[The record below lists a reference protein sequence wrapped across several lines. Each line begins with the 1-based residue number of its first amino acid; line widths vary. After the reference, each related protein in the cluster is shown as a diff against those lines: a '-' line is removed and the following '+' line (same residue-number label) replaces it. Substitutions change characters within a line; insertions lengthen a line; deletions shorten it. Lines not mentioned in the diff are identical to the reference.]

1 MFVLTSGLIDRLIVF
16 NATFSNI
23 SEKNTGPKDD
33 SQNRLRLLIPERG
46 EILLCNGEY
55 TPTV

>member
-1 MFVLTSGLIDRLIVF
+1 VLRRK
-16 NATFSNI
+16 
-23 SEKNTGPKDD
+23 KNTGLKDD